1 MPTNRP
7 LPSPL
12 PADLPEDWQDS
23 QIVAPEG
30 ADVGL
35 TEQHG
40 YNYLMK
46 QVNDAQRAAN
56 QLREDKASKEEL
68 TAAIQ
73 AAVLDSW
80 EGSY

>member
-1 MPTNRP
+1 MAENTEYT
-7 LPSPL
+7 PL
-12 PADLPEDWQDS
+12 PADLPEDWTPG
-23 QIVAPEG
+23 QIVAPAG

-35 TEQHG
+35 SVQHG
-40 YNYLMK
+40 YNYLNK